1 MSPRT
6 SDKFNEIR
14 EITRQKI
21 METALELFANDGY
34 HTTSISDIAKQ
45 AGISK
50 GLMYNYFESKEA
62 LLKEII
68 FTGINNLVEEF
79 DPNRDGILTQEELI
93 HFIRQS
99 FRMVK
104 EHSTYWK
111 LYFMVM
117 YQPPVLSLFE
127 KELQELLGYYL
138 KMIDQYFAKQKVNY
152 PLAES
157 RLFSSMMDGIF
168 MNYVISPDT
177 YPIDEIEERIVKMY
191 Q

>member
-6 SDKFNEIR
+6 SDKYQEIR
-14 EITRQKI
+14 ELARQKI
-21 METALELFANDGY
+21 MDTALELFANEGY
-34 HTTSISDIAKQ
+34 YPTSISDIAKS

-50 GLMYNYFESKEA
+50 GLMYNYFESKEV

-68 FTGINNLVEEF
+68 FTGINNLAEEF
-79 DPNRDGILTQEELI
+79 DPNRDGILTHEELI

-99 FRMVK
+99 FKLVK
-104 EHSTYWK
+104 EHTTYWK

-127 KELQELLGYYL
+127 KELQDFLGYYL
-138 KMIDQYFAKQKVNY
+138 KMIDQYFAKQKVKN

-157 RLFSSMMDGIF
+157 RLFSSVMDGIF
-168 MNYVISPDT
+168 MNYVMSPET
-177 YPIDEIEERIVKMY
+177 FPIDEIEERVVKMY